1 MKLLVIEDDVMKQ
14 QKIKDG
20 LEKKGIE
27 VTQVFDHYTA
37 RKLLRLIEEN
47 KFDCILLDGII
58 LNESDRPDSFIHTDQ
73 LLRDI
78 IKCNPK
84 AYIISISNDPA
95 LRLRHVAIGKSAGMH
110 IENLADKEDIE
121 TIVRYLSQR

>member
-1 MKLLVIEDDVMKQ
+1 MEVLVIEDDVKKQ

-47 KFDCILLDGII
+47 KFDGILLDGII

-84 AYIISISNDPA
+84 AFIIAMSNDPE
-95 LRLRHVAIGKSAGMH
+95 LRLRHVAIGKNARVK
-110 IENLADKEDIE
+110 IKNLKDKEDIE
-121 TIVRYLSQR
+121 TIFKYLSQR